1 MPTYEYICH
10 GCGKVDERILRLKEY
25 ATPQFCGCGHE
36 EPMMKVILTAPMG
49 FVQQD
54 IHYQSPVTGEV
65 ITSKAKREQDLAKH
79 GCVEYDPGMK
89 QDYQRRIADEEAR
102 IEKSVDQTVD
112 QFFDALPARKKEKLL
127 AEVAGGADVTPV
139 RQTVEA

>member
-1 MPTYEYICH
+1 MIYEYLCNS
-10 GCGKVDERILRLKEY
+10 CEKVHEIVMRLSEY
-25 ATPQFCGCGHE
+25 GTPQYCTCGAA
-36 EPMMKVILTAPMG
+36 EPMQKVILTAPMG

-65 ITSKAKREQDLAKH
+65 ITSKAKRDQDLAKH
-79 GCVEYDPGMK
+79 NCIEYDPGMK

-102 IEKSVDQTVD
+102 IEKNVDQTVD

>member
-1 MPTYEYICH
+1 MIYEFRCVS
-10 GCGKVDERILRLKEY
+10 CGKYHERVMRLKEY
-25 ATPQFCGCGHE
+25 GTPQYCDCGSDQ
-36 EPMMKVILTAPMG
+36 PMTKVILTAPMG

-54 IHYQSPVTGEV
+54 VHYQSPVTGEV
-65 ITSKAKREQDLAKH
+65 ITSRTARANDLAKH
-79 GCVEYDPGMK
+79 NCVEYDPGMK

-102 IEKSVDQTVD
+102 IEKNVDQTVD